1 MKLNLR
7 QFDAT
12 TYTVTV
18 YADAGI
24 TSATSSAA
32 SGAKGTEITLTITP
46 ASGYELDEIEVVTGG
61 VTVNQTTKKFTIDEA
76 NVVLFVKSKANN
88 VYKVVES
95 CTVNVNGSKTNLT
108 RNMKLITGA
117 TGAVVDIDC
126 SGTAISTLGADM
138 IASLV
143 AQGIIV
149 KM

>member
-18 YADAGI
+18 YKDAGI
-24 TSATSSAA
+24 TTATPSAD
-32 SGAKGTEITLTITP
+32 SGAKNTEITLTITP
-46 ASGYELDEIEVVTGG
+46 ASGYEIDDIEG
-61 VTVNQTTKKFTIDEA
+61 VTVNKTTKKFTIGEA
-76 NVVLFVKSKANN
+76 NVVIYVKSKANN

-95 CTVNVNGSKTNLT
+95 CTVNVNGTKTNLT